1 MFNKPFKPS
10 VQPQGYNKFN
20 NGRKAIYTLGNKTPI
35 VLRPTAT
42 RT

>member
-20 NGRKAIYTLGNKTPI
+20 NGRKAIKTYCN
-35 VLRPTAT
+35 
-42 RT
+42 

>member
-1 MFNKPFKPS
+1 MFNKPFKSSP
-10 VQPQGYNKFN
+10 QPQDFMKFN
-20 NGRKAIYTLGNKTPI
+20 NGRKAIYTLGNKIPI